1 MATPGQTTV
10 NTKVAIERALCA
22 IRAIATP
29 CSDVEQTKPHADVF
43 ARDFARP
50 HRTVTAPFRGTL
62 FRSAAVSAGV
72 SILSREST
80 APRGTRGLGASK
92 QVWLE
97 TEDQA
102 IKRLFDR
109 LFPRNPVIFW
119 QSVWS
124 AARSVTLSAASS
136 PGRPP
141 PIRQRRCSPCDR
153 SRRRAGR

>member
-50 HRTVTAPFRGTL
+50 HRTVTAPFRGTV
-62 FRSAAVSAGV
+62 FRSAAVSPGV
-72 SILSREST
+72 SILNREST
-80 APRGTRGLGASK
+80 APRGTRGLGASEAGLAGK
-92 QVWLE
+92 RRSD
-97 TEDQA
+97 DQ
-102 IKRLFDR
+102 KTFDR
-109 LFPRNPVIFW
+109 LFPRSPLIFW
-119 QSVWS
+119 SSVWS